1 MRVAR
6 IHRLIRLIQILQSGR
21 APEPDSLAEMLGV
34 ARRTLFRD
42 LKTLEAAGVPF
53 HFSKQTQRYSID
65 KSYFLPPVNLTV
77 DEALALTLV
86 TRKVMHRRMVPE
98 HRSAVSAATKI
109 ESVLPH
115 KIREHCG
122 DLLEGMDVR
131 LWPLSD
137 VEGVTDVLRTLQQS
151 LTARKRVR
159 IRYDSFFERRVI
171 ETILCPYRVVFLKR
185 GWYVIGHSDA
195 HDEVRTFKIERIE
208 SIRTLEESYRVD
220 RHFDLDDYLGNAWQ
234 MIRGDQPYHVVIR
247 FLPKVAGNVEEVAW
261 HKTQQT
267 TRRKDGSLVFEVDVD
282 GVDEIAW
289 WVLGYG
295 DQAVVEQPPELR
307 EKVADHAR
315 EMLKHYDGRARR

>member
-6 IHRLIRLIQILQSGR
+6 IHRLIRLIQTMQSGR
-21 APEPDSLAEMLGV
+21 AADPDSLAALLGV

-42 LKTLEAAGVPF
+42 LKTLEAAGVPYR
-53 HFSKQTQRYSID
+53 FSKKTQRYFID
-65 KSYFLPPVNLTV
+65 KSYFLPPLNLTV

-86 TRKVMHRRMVPE
+86 TRKVMHRRMVPA

-122 DLLEGMDVR
+122 ELLDGVDVR

-137 VEGVTDVLRTLQQS
+137 VEGVTDVLHTLRQS
-151 LTARKRVR
+151 QTARKRVR

-171 ETILCPYRVVFLKR
+171 ETILCPYRVVFLGR
-185 GWYVIGHSDA
+185 AWYVIGYSDA
-195 HDEVRTFKIERIE
+195 HDEVRTFKVERIE
-208 SIRTLEESYRVD
+208 SIRTLEESYKID
-220 RHFDLDDYLGNAWQ
+220 RGFDLDDYLGNAWQ
-234 MIRGDQPYHVVIR
+234 MIRGGPRYHVAVR

-267 TRRKDGSLVFEVDVD
+267 TRHKDGSLVFEVDVD
-282 GVDEIAW
+282 GLEEIAW

-295 DQAVVEQPPELR
+295 DQAIVLEPPELR
-307 EKVADHAR
+307 EKIAAHAR
-315 EMLKHYDGRARR
+315 GMLKSYDGRTRR